1 VAARVEVGQP
11 ALQLDHEQIIR
22 VGLGFIQDRLAGR
35 AVNPSESDLGDH
47 TDALRHWNEPVRAC
61 HERGGPRRQRALF
74 SRSVSLE

>member
-1 VAARVEVGQP
+1 MNATEMANVVGMLPGPKVTLGAHTPDVAARVEVGQP

-47 TDALRHWNEPVRAC
+47 TDALRH
-61 HERGGPRRQRALF
+61 
-74 SRSVSLE
+74 